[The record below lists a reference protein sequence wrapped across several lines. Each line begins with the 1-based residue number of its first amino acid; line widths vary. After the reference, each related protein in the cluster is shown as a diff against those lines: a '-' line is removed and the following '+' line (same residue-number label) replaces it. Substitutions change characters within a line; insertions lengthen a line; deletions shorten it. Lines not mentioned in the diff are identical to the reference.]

1 MGQVWA
7 TPRLDRLLHRVNN
20 TDLYAGEAVSYDAFL
35 ALILFAFV
43 TSVTP
48 GPNNMMLL
56 ASGVN
61 FGLSRTW
68 PHILGIA
75 FGVSTLLMSMALGLG
90 TLFTVFP
97 PLNMVLKLVGA
108 AYMLWLAWKIA
119 TSGGSGI
126 DGGRAR
132 PMRFIEALAFQ
143 WINPKAWMMALGA
156 VAGYL
161 DPAKPMASGAVL
173 IATFWIIGVLS
184 IIPWAAF
191 GQIMQRFL
199 ADAVRLKWFNIAMG
213 LGLAASIWP
222 MLR

>member
-1 MGQVWA
+1 M
-7 TPRLDRLLHRVNN
+7 TPDTLV
-20 TDLYAGEAVSYDAFL
+20 
-35 ALILFAFV
+35 ALIIFAFV

-61 FGLSRTW
+61 FGLKATW
-68 PHILGIA
+68 PHIFGIA
-75 FGVSTLLMSMALGLG
+75 FGVSTLLISTALGLG
-90 TLFTVFP
+90 ALFTLYP
-97 PLNMVLKLVGA
+97 PLNMALKVIGA

-119 TSGGSGI
+119 TSGGAGA
-126 DGGRAR
+126 DGGRPR
-132 PMRFIEALAFQ
+132 PMRFFEAMAFQ

-161 DPAKPMASGAVL
+161 NPAKPVASGAVL
-173 IATFWIIGVLS
+173 IVAFWFTGVLS

-191 GQIMQRFL
+191 GQAMRRFL
-199 ADAVRLKWFNIAMG
+199 ADEARLKWFNIAMG
-213 LGLAASIWP
+213 LALAASIWP